1 MRRIYYLSTCST
13 CTKILKELNT
23 KDAELINLRLN
34 HISEEDL
41 DVLYQQYGSYETLF
55 NKRAQKWKLIPEAD
69 KPKSDSDFRG
79 LILSEYT
86 FLKRPAVIVDGQ
98 SALGN
103 DAKSVQLMKELLK

>member
-23 KDAELINLRLN
+23 ENAELINLRLS
-34 HISEEDL
+34 HVSEEDL
-41 DVLYQQYGSYETLF
+41 DTLYRQYGSYEALF

-69 KPKSDSDFRG
+69 KPKSDADFRE

-86 FLKRPAVIVDGQ
+86 FIKRPAVIVDDQ
-98 SALGN
+98 SAIGN
-103 DAKSVQLMKELLK
+103 DAKSVETMRELLK